1 MPVIH
6 IYTPEGFLS
15 PARKKLMVERV
26 TKAAVDAEGL
36 PTTDRTY
43 VLVHDV
49 PDGGWGWQGDVIDH
63 SAFRDLL
70 PPDPSDGLPNKSA
83 ASQVRERFVE
93 ISEQR
98 GIDGCACLDDGLEV
112 LDDVPDV
119 DVHRRRDDAVA
130 MPEGDELA

>member
-15 PARKKLMVERV
+15 SARKKLMVERV

-49 PDGGWGWQGDVIDH
+49 PDGGWGWQGNVIDQ
-63 SAFRDLL
+63 SAFRHLL
-70 PPDPSDGLPNKSA
+70 PPDPSDG
-83 ASQVRERFVE
+83 
-93 ISEQR
+93 
-98 GIDGCACLDDGLEV
+98 EV
-112 LDDVPDV
+112 SP
-119 DVHRRRDDAVA
+119 
-130 MPEGDELA
+130 

>member
-15 PARKKLMVERV
+15 SARKKLMVERV

-49 PDGGWGWQGDVIDH
+49 PDGGWGWQGNVIDQ
-63 SAFRDLL
+63 SAFRRLL
-70 PPDPSDGLPNKSA
+70 PSDPSDG
-83 ASQVRERFVE
+83 
-93 ISEQR
+93 
-98 GIDGCACLDDGLEV
+98 EV
-112 LDDVPDV
+112 ST
-119 DVHRRRDDAVA
+119 
-130 MPEGDELA
+130 

>member
-49 PDGGWGWQGDVIDH
+49 PDGGWGWQGNVIDQ
-63 SAFRDLL
+63 SAFRHLL
-70 PPDPSDGLPNKSA
+70 PSDPSDG
-83 ASQVRERFVE
+83 
-93 ISEQR
+93 
-98 GIDGCACLDDGLEV
+98 EV
-112 LDDVPDV
+112 SS
-119 DVHRRRDDAVA
+119 
-130 MPEGDELA
+130 